1 MKRMIA
7 CLATLVFLG
16 CQGSRYEWF
25 EGTLEEAKADAG
37 SKLILL
43 KFYTN
48 T

>member
-1 MKRMIA
+1 MQRMVA
-7 CLATLVFLG
+7 YLAILVFLG

-37 SKLILL
+37 EKLILL